1 MPGSIL
7 ASPGLRNFLKGFEIL
22 LFILVCFSLGEICA
36 ILLTSLIYS
45 LDPLD
50 LFDRL
55 AHPAGSDRSVLLLL
69 LSLSAVF
76 RFLIIPTLYYSVQR
90 KNPVTFSLSGKV
102 NTVPMLLIGLL
113 MIGLAPM
120 ISALID
126 VNHRIAFPEWLSDA
140 ETYFQESEAR
150 AVSLTSIALSFSK
163 SGHLILAILTMA
175 VIPGILEEFFFRG
188 LVQGQFQKIMKNPH
202 YAIFLTASLFS
213 LMHLQFYGFIP
224 RLLLGLLFGYL
235 FFWSKNIWYPV
246 TAHALSNLIAIVGVH
261 FFDWRIG
268 DSDGESSVSTILI
281 LLSFLL
287 SSVCIFYI
295 RKHFTIDRHHA
306 V

>member
-1 MPGSIL
+1 
-7 ASPGLRNFLKGFEIL
+7 
-22 LFILVCFSLGEICA
+22 
-36 ILLTSLIYS
+36 
-45 LDPLD
+45 
-50 LFDRL
+50 
-55 AHPAGSDRSVLLLL
+55 AGSDRSVLLLL

-120 ISALID
+120 ISALIEA
-126 VNHRIAFPEWLSDA
+126 NHRIEFPEWLSDT

-150 AVSLTSIALSFSK
+150 AVSLTSIVLSFSK

-246 TAHALSNLIAIVGVH
+246 TAHALSNLIAIV
-261 FFDWRIG
+261 
-268 DSDGESSVSTILI
+268 
-281 LLSFLL
+281 
-287 SSVCIFYI
+287 
-295 RKHFTIDRHHA
+295 
-306 V
+306 